1 MNVWRKGLAL
11 AAPLFMVGCAP
22 RYNEMTIAVSNMHGA
37 LGTWAQPD
45 LVALVL
51 YAPRPP
57 NAPAPMVRFTEPG
70 WNPSRDER
78 RIVAWNGEDR
88 MLFAIGWPEGTITE
102 VRVQA
107 VVATGRCGSE
117 RTVLAE
123 GEVRGLQWSS
133 SSDPGVTIVMQRRAE
148 TVTIHE
154 QNPSEECP

>member
-1 MNVWRKGLAL
+1 MLR
-11 AAPLFMVGCAP
+11 CAP
-22 RYNEMTIAVSNMHGA
+22 SYNEMTIAVSNLHA
-37 LGTWAQPD
+37 SLGTWAQPD

-57 NAPAPMVRFTEPG
+57 NAPMPTVLFTEPG
-70 WNPSRDER
+70 WNPTRDER
-78 RIVAWNGEDR
+78 RIVAWDGSDR
-88 MLFAIGWPEGTITE
+88 MLFTVGWPLGTITE

-133 SSDPGVTIVMQRRAE
+133 SSDPGGTIVMQPRRE
-148 TVTIHE
+148 PIWVEGEVTGE
-154 QNPSEECP
+154 SCQ